1 MARCPPVALYAVALV
16 AVALVGCVPDQPV
29 RSPLDAVL
37 VDVLCADEVRSSL
50 REWGAGKGFL
60 EAPPSGDGAR
70 SYRFPTSE
78 FAEWVVLTVPDAA
91 PPRVVLVTVEQAVGR
106 LFAGDCSW
114 ETRGRMHEPVST
126 DASQLF
132 TDAELRGHL
141 DAADGV
147 PVVVYVWAPHMPLS
161 ADGYREIAEAGRA
174 LGMPVVPVLIAFS
187 DTEFAER
194 EARRT
199 GIPPAGLKQ
208 IDSNEL
214 VQRQAQVHAPS
225 IIVFGADRV
234 SPVLP
239 GYRNAAGYR
248 EYLEAFLDG
257 GG

>member
-1 MARCPPVALYAVALV
+1 MVALS
-16 AVALVGCVPDQPV
+16 AVALVGCVPDRPV

-37 VDVLCADEVRSSL
+37 VDVVCADEVRGSL
-50 REWGAGKGFL
+50 REWGAGQEFL
-60 EAPPSGDGAR
+60 KAPPSGDGAR
-70 SYRFPTSE
+70 SYRFPTGE

-114 ETRGRMHEPVST
+114 ETRARMHEPIST

-132 TDAELRGHL
+132 TDADLRGHL

-161 ADGYREIAEAGRA
+161 ADGYREIAEAGSA
-174 LGMPVVPVLIAFS
+174 LGMPIVPVLIGFS
-187 DTEFAER
+187 DPEFAER
-194 EARRT
+194 EALRV
-199 GIPPAGLKQ
+199 GIPREGLKQ

-257 GG
+257 GR